1 MKNTYPNK
9 LEFINVMSSY
19 SYIYASHSAPVD
31 YDILGKSMWLTNL
44 SNNSVRR
51 VILTDNTSV
60 FKNYFVV
67 NALSNNIT
75 YRIQAAFYDSMID
88 SQLLEA
94 KIGYQLSSTVD
105 IKTKIPPTISNYT
118 VTATPVEIG
127 VSLPLI
133 SFTLTGDGD
142 TIQVQ
147 YRKVGDTVW
156 SGFYEGSSNI
166 SPASS
171 IMPGTYEFRV
181 RGLYLLPDGVTQDFS
196 AWYQYPTAITVDYM
210 QIPPS
215 APTGLSYAVAKIN
228 DSFQRY
234 DVKVSWNWTRSTGA
248 PIREFIV
255 YYTTASDYTA
265 NGWNKAQIINTG
277 TTQYCI
283 LNNFPYNI
291 PYKLK
296 VVARAWGLEAHAY
309 ATSTILDLV
318 INSSTIFDNTFTKLT
333 GIDVNYSGIFG
344 YLDPTGART
353 QTFKL
358 DAGTGAV
365 QIGTPDATTG
375 IVPFSFDPINK
386 KLNVD
391 GSVITNSI
399 YSANFILTN
408 LTGTPPVLRSQEKLS
423 YGDANQG
430 LWAGYSGTAFKFD
443 LGNSSQYVRW
453 DGTTLRISG
462 NVVIGTPTGDLSLS
476 AGVTSTNTVF
486 IYKSSPTVPT
496 TPSSTVYPPS
506 GWLTTP
512 PSYESGKYI
521 YVSQGKIDVLTNQ
534 LKSGEV
540 WTVPTQW
547 SGTAGVTPYIE
558 VTADN
563 LNSTAAGFS
572 GHTLLINNI
581 EYSYTRTRG
590 HTLYIINP
598 STQVVESAVTYDTYG
613 SGTSTLI
620 TAINAVPIN
629 KILVL
634 GSWDACTKD
643 SNLVAALANFGGSDQ
658 TTWAANRYS
667 HVFIGIRGLSFGQAY
682 EKSSNAS
689 TIEGVVKTGA
699 YFGSGGIVANG
710 VVGADGAPGATGAT
724 GPAGA
729 NGANGQRG
737 PGTYMLGIAG
747 FSTWLDTNAN
757 SFFTSTF
764 GTGPVLYDVLTE
776 YNTSNVA
783 TAVTRMW
790 NGSAWT
796 APALMVHGDMI
807 ATGTI
812 KAEKMVADVA
822 FFQKA
827 GINTIY
833 NNAAAISGNPESVYT
848 MKIDLQNGFIH
859 IR

>member
-166 SPASS
+166 SPAPS

-181 RGLYLLPDGVTQDFS
+181 RGLYLLPDGVTKDFS
-196 AWYQYPTAITVDYM
+196 NWYQYPTSITVDYQ

-228 DSFQRY
+228 DSFSRY

-277 TTQYCI
+277 ATQYCI

-296 VVARAWGLEAHAY
+296 VVARAWGLEVNAY

-430 LWAGYSGTAFKFD
+430 LWAGYVGTAFKFD
-443 LGNSSQYVRW
+443 IGNSSQYMRW

-462 NVVIGTPTGDLSLS
+462 DVVVGTPNGDLSLN
-476 AGVTSTNTVF
+476 AGLEVTNTAF
-486 IYKSSPTVPT
+486 IYQNAAT
-496 TPSSTVYPPS
+496 TPSKPVSTAYPPT

-512 PSYESGKYI
+512 PSVVSGQHC
-521 YVSQGKIDVLTNQ
+521 YVSQGKINVLTN
-534 LKSGEV
+534 
-540 WTVPTQW
+540 
-547 SGTAGVTPYIE
+547 
-558 VTADN
+558 
-563 LNSTAAGFS
+563 
-572 GHTLLINNI
+572 TL
-581 EYSYTRTRG
+581 
-590 HTLYIINP
+590 
-598 STQVVESAVTYDTYG
+598 
-613 SGTSTLI
+613 
-620 TAINAVPIN
+620 
-629 KILVL
+629 
-634 GSWDACTKD
+634 
-643 SNLVAALANFGGSDQ
+643 
-658 TTWAANRYS
+658 
-667 HVFIGIRGLSFGQAY
+667 
-682 EKSSNAS
+682 
-689 TIEGVVKTGA
+689 KTGETWSTPVQ
-699 YFGSGGIVANG
+699 FTGQ
-710 VVGADGAPGATGAT
+710 DGATGPAGATGAT

-729 NGANGQRG
+729 SGQRG
-737 PGTYMLGIAG
+737 PGIYAQGISGFAG
-747 FSTWLDTNAN
+747 AFNTTNATT
-757 SFFTSTF
+757 FFTSTF
-764 GTGPVLYDVLTE
+764 GTGPVKYDVLTQ
-776 YNTSNVA
+776 YNTANVS
-783 TAVTRMW
+783 TADTKMW
-790 NGSAWT
+790 NGSSWVD
-796 APALMVHGDMI
+796 PALVVHGDMI
-807 ATGTI
+807 ATGSI
-812 KAEKMVADVA
+812 RGDKMIADAA

-833 NNAAAISGNPESVYT
+833 NHAAAISGNPESVYT
-848 MKIDLQNGFIH
+848 MKIDLANGFIH